1 MSDQLDR
8 SLNSLS
14 RSTPLLVNP
23 GSSRRFD
30 DLDFYV
36 YRGEAFG
43 KYSVICR
50 FFYLLRS
57 LFLSFQSSYF
67 ILFLGS

>member
-30 DLDFYV
+30 DLYFNV

-43 KYSVICR
+43 KYSVILR

-57 LFLSFQSSYF
+57 
-67 ILFLGS
+67 GS